1 MWDKNERCVT
11 MIILNKEHWL
21 RLQKLVVASS
31 PDTLVFS
38 KSKLKQMAVLRAD
51 QSLKIVQDCIRL
63 INTTNKPD
71 VYFKRFDILKEKMD
85 ELVALEPFVKFK
97 NPKPSNERNKILLN
111 EQNSI
116 KDFLERYTFTTRTKL
131 DSLKNDKAIERQ
143 CHLYFDNIELYL
155 EYMNESNSRFVQE
168 QYENFLA
175 TYTETDAVQAS
186 PTTDLID
193 NNING
198 ERLEKLGK
206 LNEAIALYEYNIS
219 QRFDGN
225 FPYDRLAIIYR
236 KQKKYDEEIRVL
248 KQAIDVFTHDISEM
262 RPDRDI
268 KLEKFEDRLK
278 KATNLLNKN

>member
-1 MWDKNERCVT
+1 
-11 MIILNKEHWL
+11 MIIINKEHWL
-21 RLQKLVVASS
+21 RLQKLVVAGS

-97 NPKPSNERNKILLN
+97 NPKPSIERNKILLN

-155 EYMNESNSRFVQE
+155 EYMNESNSCFVQE

-175 TYTETDAVQAS
+175 TYTKTAAVQAS
-186 PTTDLID
+186 PTTDLVD

-206 LNEAIALYEYNIS
+206 LNEAIALYEYNIA

-268 KLEKFEDRLK
+268 KLEKFEDRLE